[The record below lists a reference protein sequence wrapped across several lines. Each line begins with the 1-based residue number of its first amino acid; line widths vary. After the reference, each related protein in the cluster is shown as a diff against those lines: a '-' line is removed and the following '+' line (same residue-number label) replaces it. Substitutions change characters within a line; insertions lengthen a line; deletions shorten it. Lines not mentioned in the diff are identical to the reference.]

1 MNYRMVFYT
10 LGRVALA
17 IAALLILPLFV
28 SVYFKEDA
36 FFSFVYTIIFATVL
50 GFSLTFFLKPKRMAI
65 GAREGFAIVGLVWI
79 VMSLIGCLPF
89 YISGEIPS
97 FVDALFETVSGFTTT
112 GASILTDVESMS
124 QSLLFWR
131 SFTHWIGGMGVLVFV
146 VALLP
151 NVADRSI
158 HILRAEMT
166 GPVVGKL
173 VPRAKTTARILY
185 VIYIAFTILLI
196 GLLLAGK
203 MPLFDS
209 VITAFGTA
217 GTGGFGI
224 KADSMASYSPYLQW
238 VVTIFMLIFGVNFNL
253 YYLILLRK
261 IKNVFTNNELWV
273 YISIVLLSIGIIT
286 TDVFVRVNNFTD
298 FWGALRQSSF
308 HVSSIIST
316 TGYAVSDFNLWPSL
330 SKAVLLMLL
339 FIGGCAGSTA
349 GGFKISRVIIL
360 FKTIKTELKRM
371 LFPRSVS
378 VAKMDGREVEKETI
392 SGVSAYLAI
401 YIMLLVAIFLLLSFE
416 PFSFETN
423 FTAAATCLNN
433 VGPGFGNVGPA
444 SSFAGYSDFSKVVL
458 SFAMLLGR
466 LEIIPMILIF
476 SPRTWRRD

>member
-185 VIYIAFTILLI
+185 VI
-196 GLLLAGK
+196 
-203 MPLFDS
+203 
-209 VITAFGTA
+209 
-217 GTGGFGI
+217 
-224 KADSMASYSPYLQW
+224 
-238 VVTIFMLIFGVNFNL
+238 
-253 YYLILLRK
+253 
-261 IKNVFTNNELWV
+261 
-273 YISIVLLSIGIIT
+273 
-286 TDVFVRVNNFTD
+286 
-298 FWGALRQSSF
+298 
-308 HVSSIIST
+308 
-316 TGYAVSDFNLWPSL
+316 
-330 SKAVLLMLL
+330 
-339 FIGGCAGSTA
+339 
-349 GGFKISRVIIL
+349 
-360 FKTIKTELKRM
+360 
-371 LFPRSVS
+371 
-378 VAKMDGREVEKETI
+378 
-392 SGVSAYLAI
+392 
-401 YIMLLVAIFLLLSFE
+401 
-416 PFSFETN
+416 
-423 FTAAATCLNN
+423 
-433 VGPGFGNVGPA
+433 
-444 SSFAGYSDFSKVVL
+444 
-458 SFAMLLGR
+458 
-466 LEIIPMILIF
+466 
-476 SPRTWRRD
+476 